1 MFFKLRRNLREL
13 RKMLEVEEDFPH
25 VHYTIRDIKSLEDIA
40 PALIERSEQEGLIYD
55 DLWQWLFDKN
65 RHKKISKHLPTL
77 FEQLHEKVFINHL
90 NLANIAVTGEARA
103 SYTDWNWDAVSD
115 KKLVK
120 GFLQQHINDYAQGE
134 GKDRARKARD
144 ILYRIEHQDS
154 YTLEELNQI
163 TSASFFI
170 EVAQT
175 AMPDALDIVET
186 WALLGHSG
194 AYQLLMKTLNEFAE
208 HGELLEKWQGIMDKV
223 PDYPIQISDRIF
235 NNQDDL
241 QAWLRISNNT
251 ELLEAYPNLNTSQWL
266 TVMQALSSRAAD
278 MLSEECR
285 ELHLAS
291 SLDKTA

>member
-13 RKMLEVEEDFPH
+13 RKMLEVEDDFPH
-25 VHYTIRDIKSLEDIA
+25 VHYTIRDIRSVEDIA

-65 RHKKISKHLPTL
+65 RHEKISKYLPTL
-77 FEQLHEKVFINHL
+77 FQQLHEKVFINYLH
-90 NLANIAVTGEARA
+90 LANIAVTGEARS

-120 GFLQQHINDYAQGE
+120 GFLQQHIDDYAQGE
-134 GKDRARKARD
+134 DKDRARKAHD

-154 YTLEELNQI
+154 YTREELSKI
-163 TSASFFI
+163 TSADFFI
-170 EVAQT
+170 EVAHT
-175 AMPDALDIVET
+175 AMPEGLDIVEN

-194 AYQLLMKTLNEFAE
+194 AYQLLMKTLKESDQ
-208 HGELLEKWQGIMDKV
+208 HKDLLDKWQGIMDKV
-223 PDYPIQISDRIF
+223 PNYPIQISDSTF

-241 QAWLRISNNT
+241 QLWLRDGNNT
-251 ELLEAYPNLNTSQWL
+251 ELLEAYPDVSISQWL
-266 TVMQALSSRAAD
+266 TIMQALSSRAAD
-278 MLSEECR
+278 LLSEECR
-285 ELHLAS
+285 KLHLAS